1 MSHRLI
7 KMKTGVLLLTLL
19 VLAPLATMVSGAA
32 SSKLG
37 KLSPEEAL
45 TKEQVLKNNMI
56 PEQEEAIAPDAAG
69 VGVAGSIKLKPT
81 MSPINASTMTAKY
94 TTGFSKACKLPP

>member
-1 MSHRLI
+1 MSRRLI
-7 KMKTGVLLLTLL
+7 TMATGAMLLTLL

-56 PEQEEAIAPDAAG
+56 PEQEEAIAPDAIG
-69 VGVAGSIKLKPT
+69 VGVADSIKLKPT
-81 MSPINASTMTAKY
+81 MSPTNAPTVTAKY
-94 TTGFSKACKLPP
+94 TTGFSKECKFR